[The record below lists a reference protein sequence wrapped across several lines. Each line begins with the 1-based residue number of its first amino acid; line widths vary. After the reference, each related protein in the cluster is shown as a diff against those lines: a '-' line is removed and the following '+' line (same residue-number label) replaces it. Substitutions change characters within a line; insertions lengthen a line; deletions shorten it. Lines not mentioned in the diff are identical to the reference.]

1 MYTTAASVDTRVRVD
16 RLENIKA
23 IVFPANAP
31 CSEDGMFPDLI
42 ASFALDAW
50 RTSVESSLGVRSAM
64 DRKCRGANGEVGR
77 FAAGPA
83 VDNDR
88 VDING
93 RAAADFEAARRVA
106 LQNDIS
112 CWSSAGGGVGDGWLG
127 CAIRG
132 VQDMCLTRLILVLS
146 VIHKSLE

>member
-1 MYTTAASVDTRVRVD
+1 MYTTAISVDAHVRVD

-31 CSEDGMFPDLI
+31 CSEGGVFSDLI
-42 ASFALDAW
+42 AW

-64 DRKCRGANGEVGR
+64 DRKCRGANGEVAR

-83 VDNDR
+83 VDNNR
-88 VDING
+88 VDTNG

-106 LQNDIS
+106 CRTTYFLLIKY
-112 CWSSAGGGVGDGWLG
+112 GWW
-127 CAIRG
+127 C
-132 VQDMCLTRLILVLS
+132 
-146 VIHKSLE
+146 